1 MNQRLTIG
9 RRLMT
14 AYVPF
19 MWDGTLSL
27 NDRNAS
33 WWGADREITIPL
45 LANK

>member
-33 WWGADREITIPL
+33 SVGDARALTIPL